1 MRIQILIVRF
11 FKALIT
17 VTIALKVFITTTTTA
32 ILAIIAITMFTVEA
46 QNQEAIIVMMSME
59 GVERVD

>member
-17 VTIALKVFITTTTTA
+17 VTIVLKVFITTTTTA